1 MTVLTA
7 ERQRPFQMRPI
18 ENPFRRVVPAV
29 VQMRDR
35 VAAGVQNMGYSLAQ
49 RMQRSQAQ
57 DVSRLAQARA
67 TIAQAVDATRT
78 HVTRDN
84 ARMAVQIGTQAA
96 REATHY
102 VATHKMEIAK
112 KVAPSLAISITAK
125 VAGAALA
132 APVIVAGAVAGG
144 ANEARRNI
152 GTLNDTKADGIF
164 ATSAVL
170 RRGFEKNAESV
181 RVVSADAI
189 DVSSSESTPLLQRIA
204 QSKFGRGMRAYMHA
218 EKSAAS
224 YVASHNAHIDRV
236 MDFAPDAAGR
246 AQAITDV
253 DYLNKLRMDA
263 AMARMTATS
272 DVERAAARTVHQAVR
287 ERMRA
292 LELEAG
298 PDSAIPYINGVAQ
311 RQILRAQRSV
321 QFGKSYRNIVMGSIA
336 ASSGVRALKSAL
348 TSAGIFLGLSAV
360 GVDAASPLRSL
371 KDTMWGNVSD
381 GIGRLA
387 HSAGN
392 GAQDLITH
400 VLTATTPAAEAADL
414 PVHGVQEVVR
424 DSAPSGAPLPPVSS
438 IKAALGPE
446 AWTAQAH
453 SAGDVTLNNIDPRL
467 TTTVRVENGET
478 IIEGKGVLSSGSPKA
493 VDPSYAAAPR
503 DPSFVR
509 APVADRVAIAA
520 EVNAPIPMREVAR
533 TVQETQEYTIDGK
546 VSWTQDIFDRKLLS
560 DMQDAAH
567 SMDWYGAPGTA
578 ERMVKEVF
586 AVNPDLMDVD
596 DMQHMQ
602 EYLSE
607 HPDASFVEMWKE
619 LQFSVFADDM
629 DKLTDG
635 TAYKVLSEH
644 TVVVQDPIAEINEE
658 DAIVMGARRAT
669 KPPGLAKYV
678 LSTDQQTAPPTSLQS
693 SGTNTSGYQVV
704 RPPQSTG
711 VPSGANTIQGTYQQV
726 APPGGN
732 TAASGTVNGFQQV
745 RKPGEIISNN
755 GTTGGQAV
763 VSTQNSIVPPP
774 HQIGSPDT
782 GSAASNTLHD
792 YQQVAPPGSNSA
804 ISNSSAV
811 GTYQEVGQ
819 PSAPRPIEVARPA
832 NESFQIVSPPKPQEE
847 LSFQVVSLP
856 RAVLPYEVS
865 RDTQLASIVGPFDLS
880 SGNSHV
886 AYLESTNSY
895 FPSSSSMPISML
907 NDRAPAIGAGAYEF
921 NALGGTN
928 IWTHTSSFKEGGK
941 QWLEDARV
949 YMQGGNGQ
957 PRLGPVQQ
965 LHRAQELLQS
975 APHLFIN
982 IDDQHQGGFS
992 LTGVNHLLLNSD
1004 GSLDLSST
1012 DGIIGGGPD
1021 TLSFIGCSYGHVQA
1035 IQMIIDHS
1043 AEAPTHLNQWFDILN
1058 NPYATGASVENA
1070 VDQIV
1075 KQWFSG
1081 TAYYSD
1087 FYNLYG
1093 YLLEEI
1099 PTPGTSEYTEF
1110 LNNLADN
1117 GYMSSGRLEFEFT
1130 IGGQ

>member
-1 MTVLTA
+1 
-7 ERQRPFQMRPI
+7 
-18 ENPFRRVVPAV
+18 
-29 VQMRDR
+29 MRDR
-35 VAAGVQNMGYSLAQ
+35 VAAGVRDVGNSLAQ

-67 TIAQAVDATRT
+67 TIAQSVDATRT
-78 HVTRDN
+78 YVNRDN

-144 ANEARRNI
+144 ANEARRNVS
-152 GTLNDTKADGIF
+152 TLNATKADGIF

-170 RRGFEKNAESV
+170 RNGFERNTARAQAGTQDNANFSSTEGTSV
-181 RVVSADAI
+181 
-189 DVSSSESTPLLQRIA
+189 LQRIA
-204 QSKFGRGMRAYMHA
+204 QSKVGRGMRAYMRA

-236 MDFAPDAAGR
+236 MDFAPDATAR
-246 AQAITDV
+246 ANASIDI
-253 DYLNKLRMDA
+253 DYLNRLRTDA
-263 AMARMTATS
+263 AMARMTATT

-287 ERMRA
+287 ERMRT
-292 LELEAG
+292 LESAAG
-298 PDSAIPYINGVAQ
+298 LDSAIPYINGVAE

-321 QFGKSYRNIVMGSIA
+321 QFDKSYKNIVIGSIV
-336 ASSGVRALKSAL
+336 ASSGVRAVKSAL
-348 TSAGIFLGLSAV
+348 SSAAIFLGLSAV

-371 KDTMWGNVSD
+371 KDTMWRDVSD
-381 GIGRLA
+381 GVGNLA
-387 HSAGN
+387 KSAGSYMEN
-392 GAQDLITH
+392 AITH
-400 VLTATTPAAEAADL
+400 ILTNTTPSAEAAEITVPTMHDVINTVQNTAHAVFQDQRNQKRIEGSSFR
-414 PVHGVQEVVR
+414 PNTMSDSSVHV
-424 DSAPSGAPLPPVSS
+424 
-438 IKAALGPE
+438 
-446 AWTAQAH
+446 
-453 SAGDVTLNNIDPRL
+453 GDNQYFDPRL

-478 IIEGKGVLSSGSPKA
+478 IIEGKGVLSSGYPKA
-493 VDPSYAAAPR
+493 VDSSYAAAPR

-509 APVADRVAIAA
+509 GPVADRVAIAQ
-520 EVNAPIPMREVAR
+520 EVNAPVPMREVAR
-533 TVQETQEYTIDGK
+533 TVQEVQEYTIEGK

-560 DMQDAAH
+560 GMQDAAH

-586 AVNPDLMDVD
+586 AINSDIMDAD
-596 DMQHMQ
+596 DMQKMQ
-602 EYLSE
+602 EYLAA
-607 HPDASFVEMWKE
+607 HPDASFVQMWKD
-619 LQFSVFADDM
+619 LQHTVFSDDM

-644 TVVVQDPIAEINEE
+644 TVMVQEPAESVA
-658 DAIVMGARRAT
+658 DAHEADALVMGASRAS

-678 LSTDQQTAPPTSLQS
+678 LNIDQQAAPPTSIQS

-711 VPSGANTIQGTYQQV
+711 VTSGANTIQGTYQQV

-732 TAASGTVNGFQQV
+732 TAANGTVNGFQQV
-745 RKPGEIISNN
+745 RKPGEVLSNSV
-755 GTTGGQAV
+755 TTNAQV
-763 VSTQNSIVPPP
+763 VSSPQNSIVPPP
-774 HQIGSPDT
+774 HQMGSPDT
-782 GSAASNTLHD
+782 GSSVSNTMHG
-792 YQQVAPPGSNSA
+792 YQQVAPPGANSV
-804 ISNSSAV
+804 INNSSMV

-819 PSAPRPIEVARPA
+819 PSAPRPVVVARSN
-832 NESFQIVSPPKPQEE
+832 NETFQIVSPPKPQEDV
-847 LSFQVVSLP
+847 SFQVVSLP

-880 SGNSHV
+880 SGNNHV
-886 AYLESTNSY
+886 ASIQSTSSY
-895 FPSSSSMPISML
+895 FPASASMPISMYS
-907 NDRAPAIGAGAYEF
+907 DRAPAIGGGAYEY

-941 QWLEDARV
+941 QWLEDARR

-965 LHRAQELLQS
+965 LARAQELMRS

-982 IDDQHQGGFS
+982 MDNQNQGGFT
-992 LTGVNHLLLNSD
+992 LTAIHHLRLNTD
-1004 GSLDLSST
+1004 GSLDLST
-1012 DGIIGGGPD
+1012 TNGIIGGGPD
-1021 TLSFIGCSYGHVQA
+1021 TLSFIGCAYGHVQG
-1035 IQMIIDHS
+1035 IQMILDHAS
-1043 AEAPTHLNQWFDILN
+1043 EAPSHLEQWFDVLN
-1058 NPYATGASVENA
+1058 NPNATGADVENA

-1093 YLLEEI
+1093 YLLKEI
-1099 PTPGTSEYTEF
+1099 PTPGTPEHSAF
-1110 LNNLADN
+1110 LNQLAGK
-1117 GYMSSGRLEFEFT
+1117 GYMASGRLEFEFT